1 MGITIKEIEQVQVAL
16 FGRIQSELENAYDN
30 AIHDS
35 YQSRTVL
42 QFAQAIDI
50 MEKIKDKC
58 VEKG

>member
-42 QFAQAIDI
+42 QFAQTIDI
-50 MEKIKDKC
+50 MEKWKANC
-58 VEKG
+58 GAE

>member
-35 YQSRTVL
+35 YQSRAVL
-42 QFAQAIDI
+42 QMAQTIDI
-50 MEKIKDKC
+50 MEKWKANFGA
-58 VEKG
+58 E